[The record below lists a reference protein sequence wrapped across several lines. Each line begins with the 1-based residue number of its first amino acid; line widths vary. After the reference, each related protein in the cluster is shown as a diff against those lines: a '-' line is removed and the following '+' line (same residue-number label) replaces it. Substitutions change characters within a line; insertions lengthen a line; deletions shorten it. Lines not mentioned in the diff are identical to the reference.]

1 MPGISFRRPSKVRK
15 TRLVRQTSRRER
27 ATSLFRLCRRF
38 GARRRNA
45 DRTAGT
51 HRLLEHRQC
60 TLRGVR
66 QEDATRQRRMQV
78 GLDLDHV
85 IDEHGAVSF
94 AGKNNEAGCSSDSIQ
109 PSDTIESTVDQ
120 LSRLPALETPVD
132 HPRPALCRVLLARR
146 AWRPMHAPSRF
157 DADMKRRRGN
167 DSMKTGTMSPAA
179 QACRWRANG
188 LVAPGIPPLAHKETS
203 QALRPANSSLASGST
218 SMRRGLNSLG
228 TPTSTIEPGP
238 TRTVT

>member
-1 MPGISFRRPSKVRK
+1 MPGIAFRRPSKVRK
-15 TRLVRQTSRRER
+15 TRLARQTSRRER

-45 DRTAGT
+45 DRTAGI

-85 IDEHGAVSF
+85 IDEHGVVSF
-94 AGKNNEAGCSSDSIQ
+94 AGKSHEVGCSPDSIQ
-109 PSDTIESTVDQ
+109 PSGTIESTVDQ

-132 HPRPALCRVLLARR
+132 HPRPALCRVLLAWR

-167 DSMKTGTMSPAA
+167 DSMKTGTMSPLPRPVVGVRTALSRRASRHWLTRRRRRPCGRRTAA
-179 QACRWRANG
+179 SRQD
-188 LVAPGIPPLAHKETS
+188 
-203 QALRPANSSLASGST
+203 
-218 SMRRGLNSLG
+218 RRGCA
-228 TPTSTIEPGP
+228 EA
-238 TRTVT
+238 